1 MDTTQI
7 DRWLAG
13 YLEAWRSDALPAI
26 EALFAEDCEYYTA
39 PYRPAMTRDRLIEYW
54 VDEQESQIP
63 WSCQHEVLAREGA
76 LHVVRA
82 VVRYP
87 AGEDGASEPVVYHNV
102 WLITLGDDGRAR
114 RFVEH
119 FMAEE

>member
-1 MDTTQI
+1 MDTTSI

-13 YLEAWRSDALPAI
+13 YLEAWRSDTRPEI
-26 EALFAEDCEYYTA
+26 EALFSEDCEYFAA
-39 PYRPAMTRDRLIEYW
+39 PYRPGMARNELVEYW
-54 VDEQESQIP
+54 LSEQESRIP
-63 WSCQHEVLAREGA
+63 WSCETEVLAREGD

-82 VVRYP
+82 LVRYP
-87 AGEDGASEPVVYHNV
+87 AGEDGASDPVVYHDV
-102 WLITLGDDGRAR
+102 WLVTLDEDGRAR